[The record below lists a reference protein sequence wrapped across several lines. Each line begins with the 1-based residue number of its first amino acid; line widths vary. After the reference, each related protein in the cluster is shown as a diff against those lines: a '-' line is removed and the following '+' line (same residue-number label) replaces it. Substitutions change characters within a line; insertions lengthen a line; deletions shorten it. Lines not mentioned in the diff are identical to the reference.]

1 MPEDGRAREFAAPN
15 TPVAP
20 SPRSRWWPTPFHAVL
35 DEPVTLES
43 VLAFCALCLL
53 LELTPGPNTF
63 LVLRHSLHGART
75 GVATALG
82 SAVGAVVWA
91 AAVAVGLAAL
101 LERSAQAYQVLKVA
115 GGLYLVLLG
124 VRTFVRSR
132 RAARADG
139 PAGGGEDGVGLAR
152 AWRSGLVSCVLNPKV
167 GLFFLAVVPQFVP
180 AGDTVRATLLLGAL
194 EAVVAL
200 TYLTVLA
207 HLAARA
213 VAWIRRPRVTR
224 ALDRI
229 SAAVLTAFGVGT
241 VVSAR

>member
-1 MPEDGRAREFAAPN
+1 
-15 TPVAP
+15 
-20 SPRSRWWPTPFHAVL
+20 VL
-35 DEPVTLES
+35 DEPVTPES

-91 AAVAVGLAAL
+91 TAVAVGLAAL
-101 LERSAQAYQVLKVA
+101 LERSAQAYQVVKVL
-115 GGLYLVLLG
+115 GGLYLVHLG
-124 VRTFVRSR
+124 VRTFVQSR
-132 RAARADG
+132 RAARGDG
-139 PAGGGEDGVGLAR
+139 PAVDGAHGVGLAR

-180 AGDTVRATLLLGAL
+180 AGNTVRGTLLLGAL

-207 HLAARA
+207 HVAARA
-213 VAWIRRPRVTR
+213 VGWIRRPRVTR

>member
-1 MPEDGRAREFAAPN
+1 MR
-15 TPVAP
+15 
-20 SPRSRWWPTPFHAVL
+20 
-35 DEPVTLES
+35 LES
-43 VLAFCALCLL
+43 LLAFCALCLL

-63 LVLRHSLHGART
+63 LVLRHSLQGART

-91 AAVAVGLAAL
+91 TAVAVGLAAL
-101 LERSAQAYQVLKVA
+101 LERSAQAYQVLKVL
-115 GGLYLVLLG
+115 GGSYLVFLG
-124 VRTFVRSR
+124 VRTFVQSR
-132 RAARADG
+132 RSTR
-139 PAGGGEDGVGLAR
+139 AGGTATGGQDVPGLGA

-180 AGDTVRATLLLGAL
+180 AAHTVRGTLLLGAL

-207 HLAARA
+207 NVAARA
-213 VAWIRRPRVTR
+213 VGWIRRPRVTR
-224 ALDRI
+224 ALDRT

-241 VVSAR
+241 VVGGR

>member
-1 MPEDGRAREFAAPN
+1 M
-15 TPVAP
+15 
-20 SPRSRWWPTPFHAVL
+20 
-35 DEPVTLES
+35 TLES

-75 GVATALG
+75 GVATAVG
-82 SAVGAVVWA
+82 SAVGAMVWA
-91 AAVAVGLAAL
+91 TAVAVGLAAL
-101 LERSAQAYQVLKVA
+101 LEQSAQAYQVVKVL
-115 GGLYLVLLG
+115 GGLYLIYLG
-124 VRTFVRSR
+124 VRTFVLSR
-132 RAARADG
+132 RAARDG
-139 PAGGGEDGVGLAR
+139 GPSTGSSDVVGLGA

-180 AGDTVRATLLLGAL
+180 AGDTVRGTLFLGAL
-194 EAVVAL
+194 EALVAL

-207 HLAARA
+207 NIAARA
-213 VAWIRRPRVTR
+213 VAWIRRPKVTK
-224 ALDRI
+224 ALDRV

>member
-1 MPEDGRAREFAAPN
+1 LDGRV
-15 TPVAP
+15 TP
-20 SPRSRWWPTPFHAVL
+20 
-35 DEPVTLES
+35 ES

-63 LVLRHSLHGART
+63 LVLRNSLHGART
-75 GVATALG
+75 GVVTALG
-82 SAVGAVVWA
+82 SAVGAMVWA
-91 AAVAVGLAAL
+91 TAVALGLAAL
-101 LERSAQAYQVLKVA
+101 LERSAQAYQVVKVL
-115 GGLYLVLLG
+115 GGLYLIHLG
-124 VRTFVRSR
+124 VRTFLQSR
-132 RAARADG
+132 QASQRAGAPVTAAAGLGSSAAFRA
-139 PAGGGEDGVGLAR
+139 
-152 AWRSGLVSCVLNPKV
+152 GLVSCVLNPKV

-180 AGDTVRATLLLGAL
+180 AGDTVRGTLVLGGL

-224 ALDRI
+224 ALDRT